1 MCSEGIKLTHHLS
14 AAALCTPSRAAFMTG
29 RYPIRMGI
37 KIYIFDTILNSFLEN
52 QFMYVYFK
60 NLGLA
65 QEEGGAP
72 VIMYTSGKAGLPQTE
87 TTWAKD
93 LQNNGYITQAVG

>member
-1 MCSEGIKLTHHLS
+1 
-14 AAALCTPSRAAFMTG
+14 
-29 RYPIRMGI
+29 
-37 KIYIFDTILNSFLEN
+37 
-52 QFMYVYFK
+52 MYVYFK
-60 NLGLA
+60 NIGLA

-72 VIMYTSGKAGLPQTE
+72 VIMYTSGKAGLPETE